1 MQRNQL
7 TEVVDFAVSFGER
20 LLTCGG
26 EIWRVDELL
35 TRIFNLYDVKA
46 DVFILPHTL
55 MITAEDDNGDT
66 VVRHHTVGDIL
77 VNMTELSELD
87 ALLASMEK
95 ERPATRELAKRF
107 AAISHKPYYPKYIT
121 ILGMII
127 ALSCLNYFIG
137 GGLVGGVFIVC
148 GIAVAMGTQMYLGE
162 IFTLNRFFLCAMS
175 AFLAGVIIMT
185 GARLG
190 LGYDP
195 TLIMVIT
202 SIGLIPGI
210 PLINACREVLCGRVL
225 SGGLLFMT
233 AFLETM
239 AVAAGFSIAAMI
251 FGGAA

>member
-1 MQRNQL
+1 MRRKELTQL
-7 TEVVDFAVSFGER
+7 TDFAAAFGER
-20 LLTCGG
+20 LLVCGG

-35 TRIFNLYDVKA
+35 NRIFGMYGVDA

-55 MITAEDDNGDT
+55 MITAEDEDGET
-66 VVRHHTVGDIL
+66 VVRHRTVGDIT

-87 ALLASMEK
+87 SLLASAEK
-95 ERPATRELAKRF
+95 APPAVNELGKRL
-107 AAISHKPYYPKYIT
+107 ADISHKPHYPKYIT
-121 ILGMII
+121 VLGMVI

-137 GGLVGGVFIVC
+137 GGAVGGVFVVC
-148 GIAVAMGTQMYLGE
+148 GIVVAMGTQMYLGE
-162 IFTLNRFFLCAMS
+162 VFTLNRFFLCGLS
-175 AFLAGVIIMT
+175 ALLAGAIIMA

-251 FGGAA
+251 FGGVA